1 MPAAP
6 TVTIGGGGIERQIRG
21 RKQSPRVSA
30 GYAVIH
36 LHGDDERIVEIQQT
50 ARSVRSDVKL
60 HAIPFGLQAERGP
73 DAIVEHL
80 LGHMSLLL
88 A

>member
-50 ARSVRSDVKL
+50 ARK
-60 HAIPFGLQAERGP
+60 I
-73 DAIVEHL
+73 
-80 LGHMSLLL
+80 LGRVVLKYTSSQR
-88 A
+88 